1 MIRKVIFG
9 ILALLG
15 LTIVVVML
23 LAVLQPDS
31 YTVERSRTMA
41 VAPEAIVPQVTDM
54 REWAEWNPWAEVDPN
69 AELDFSDPPAG
80 EGAWYTWKGNEDMGS
95 GKMTVTS
102 VGDGRVDYDLEF
114 IEPFE
119 GEADVA
125 IEWASSGEGTEV
137 TWSMEGQNDFGAK
150 IASLFVDVEGMIG
163 KDFED
168 GLANLEAAAS
178 AE

>member
-1 MIRKVIFG
+1 MVRKVIFG

-15 LTIVVVML
+15 LTIVVVM
-23 LAVLQPDS
+23 AIAALQPDS

-41 VAPEAIVPQVTDM
+41 VAPEAIVPHVTDL
-54 REWAEWNPWAEVDPN
+54 REWAEWNPWAEIDPD
-69 AELDFSDPPAG
+69 AELDFSEPPAG

-102 VGDGRVDYDLEF
+102 VGEGRVDYDLEF

-119 GEADVA
+119 SEADVT
-125 IEWASSGEGTEV
+125 IEWAPSGEGTKV
-137 TWSMEGQNDFGAK
+137 TWSMEGHNDFGAK
-150 IASLFVDVEGMIG
+150 VAGLFVAFEKAIG
-163 KDFED
+163 RDFED